1 LSLTRFF
8 PRSPWK
14 TQPMK
19 SSARRLVLFGWIAA
33 SFTHAH
39 AQEFVAPPLRLAPPG
54 RIPATGGRI
63 FVREFRFEGNTRFS
77 ERELAKVVAPF
88 TGRELSAEDLEDA
101 RRSVT
106 LYYVTHGYINSGAR
120 LPEQD
125 TKDGVVVLRIIE
137 GQLTGVNMTGNHWLR
152 DSYIRERLQTRVGSP
167 LNVDRLRDGLQL
179 LRDNPNVEQVNAE
192 LRPGALPGESWL
204 DLRLHE
210 QQPFRVGLQV
220 DNERPPSVG
229 SGEILL
235 VAADRNLTGHS
246 DPVDVTYGIAE
257 GGNHGFKFSDF
268 SNVAGS
274 YAVPLTPYDTTFRV
288 SASKNDFAIVEEP
301 FNSLDFTSESYRWTL
316 GLRQPLYQTA
326 NQELVISVTFDRR
339 YSKTFQGATAFDFP
353 GSGST
358 NGTEQVSALRF
369 SQEWMGRDQNQVLA
383 LRSTISWGIDAFDIT
398 DDGTSRDARFFAWQ
412 GQAQYV
418 RRLFNT
424 PDQLI
429 LRVQGQWT
437 GDQLL
442 SLEQF
447 SLGGADS
454 VRGYRENQLLRDR
467 GVESTVELRFPVLL
481 NKTGAPAVQLAPFF
495 DFGGGWN
502 VGGPTPNPT
511 TISSAGIG
519 LLLTPNK
526 RLNAQLY
533 WGHPFRDVHNPHD
546 DPQDLGLHFKMSFEA
561 F

>member
-1 LSLTRFF
+1 
-8 PRSPWK
+8 
-14 TQPMK
+14 MK
-19 SSARRLVLFGWIAA
+19 SSARRLVLFGWIAV
-33 SFTHAH
+33 SLTQAH
-39 AQEFVAPPLRLAPPG
+39 AQEFVAPPLQIAPPG
-54 RIPATGGRI
+54 RIPTASARI
-63 FVREFRFEGNTRFS
+63 FVREFRFEGNTKFS
-77 ERELAKVVAPF
+77 ERELARVVAPF

-101 RRSVT
+101 RRAVT
-106 LYYVTHGYINSGAR
+106 LYYVTHGYLNSGAV

-125 TKDGVVVLRIIE
+125 TKDGMVTLRIIE
-137 GQLTGVNMTGNHWLR
+137 GKLTGVNVTGNHWLR
-152 DSYIRERLQTRVGSP
+152 TNYITERLQTRVGSP

-192 LRPGALPGESWL
+192 LRPGALPGQSHL

-235 VAADRNLTGHS
+235 IAADRNLTGHS
-246 DPVDVTYGIAE
+246 DPLNVTYGIAE
-257 GGNHGFKFSDF
+257 GGNRGFKFSDF
-268 SNVAGS
+268 NNVAGS
-274 YAVPLTPYDTTFRV
+274 YAVPLTAYDTTFRV

-301 FNSLDFTSESYRWTL
+301 FNGLDFTSESYRWTL

-326 NQELVISVTFDRR
+326 NQELAVALAFDRR
-339 YSKTFQGATAFDFP
+339 YSKTFQGTNTFDFP

-369 SQEWMGRDQNQVLA
+369 SQEWIGRDQEQVLA
-383 LRSTISWGIDAFDIT
+383 LRSTLSWGIDAFDIT
-398 DDGTSRDARFFAWQ
+398 DTATNRNARFFAWE

-424 PDQLI
+424 PNQLI

-447 SLGGADS
+447 SLGGAES

-467 GVESTVELRFPVLL
+467 GVASTVELRIPVVLD
-481 NKTGAPAVQLAPFF
+481 KSGAPAVQVAPFF

-502 VGGPTPNPT
+502 AGGPTPNPT

-526 RLNAQLY
+526 HLNAQLY

-546 DPQDLGLHFKMSFEA
+546 DPQDLGLHFQMSFEA